1 MKNLISTREMSHEK
15 WLEYRKKGIGGSD
28 AGAICGLNP
37 YVSPV
42 TVWADKK
49 SKIPPKPDNEAMRQ
63 GRDFE
68 DIVAKRFCEE
78 TGKKVRRCNYIIQHD
93 EYPFMLANVDRL
105 VVGETAGLE
114 CKTCSAYGADQWK
127 NGKIPA
133 HYEAQCLH
141 YMAVTGLDHWYIAC
155 LILGAGGGLVWKRI
169 DRDDDAIKFLES
181 IEERFWNSYIIG
193 DDIPDP
199 DGSDAYSDMLKQ
211 FYPKSRE
218 DIETVELYGY
228 DEKLDRIMEINE
240 LVKKLNTEREQ
251 IEQDIKLY
259 MKDAERAESNN
270 YRVTWKTTASNR
282 LDSKKLKK
290 ELPAIYEGYS
300 NKTESRRFLI
310 KNLQEE

>member
-1 MKNLISTREMSHEK
+1 MKILISTRKMSHEK

-93 EYPFMLANVDRL
+93 EHPFMLANVDRL
-105 VVGETAGLE
+105 VVGESAGLE

-127 NGKIPA
+127 DGKIPM
-133 HYEAQCLH
+133 HYEIQCHH
-141 YMAVTGLDHWYIAC
+141 YMAVTGLEKWYIAC
-155 LILGAGGGLVWKRI
+155 LILGVGFVWHTI
-169 DRDDDAIKFLES
+169 ERDEEIIKSLES
-181 IEERFWNSYIIG
+181 VEEDFWNRYIIG
-193 DDIPDP
+193 KEIPDP
-199 DGSDAYSDMLKQ
+199 DGSTAYTEMIKQIYPESSDES
-211 FYPKSRE
+211 PV
-218 DIETVELYGY
+218 DLYGY
-228 DEKLDRIMEINE
+228 DSQIDRIMEIND
-240 LVKKLNTEREQ
+240 LMKKLETEKSQ
-251 IEQDIKLY
+251 IEQSIKVY
-259 MKDAERAESNN
+259 MKEAERAESNN
-270 YRVTWKTTASNR
+270 YRVTWKTTVSNR
-282 LDSKKLKK
+282 IDSSRLKK
-290 ELPAIYEGYS
+290 EMPDVYKKYLKPS
-300 NKTESRRFLI
+300 ESRRFTI

>member
-105 VVGETAGLE
+105 VVGESAGLE
-114 CKTCSAYGADQWK
+114 CKTCSAYNADKW
-127 NGKIPA
+127 NDGKIPM
-133 HYEAQCLH
+133 HYEIQCHH
-141 YMAVTGLDHWYIAC
+141 YMAVTGLDKWYIAC
-155 LILGAGGGLVWKRI
+155 LILGVGFVWHTI
-169 DRDDDAIKFLES
+169 ERDEEIIKSLES
-181 IEERFWNSYIIG
+181 VEEDFWNRYIIG
-193 DDIPDP
+193 KEIPDP
-199 DGSDAYSDMLKQ
+199 DGSTAYTEMIKQIYPESSDES
-211 FYPKSRE
+211 PV
-218 DIETVELYGY
+218 DLYGY
-228 DEKLDRIMEINE
+228 DSQIDRIMEINDLMRTLE
-240 LVKKLNTEREQ
+240 TEKSQ
-251 IEQDIKLY
+251 IEQSIKVY
-259 MKDAERAESNN
+259 MKEAERAESNN
-270 YRVTWKTTASNR
+270 YRVTWKTTVSNR
-282 LDSKKLKK
+282 IDSSRLKK
-290 ELPAIYEGYS
+290 EMPDVYKKYLKPS
-300 NKTESRRFLI
+300 ESRRFTI

>member
-37 YVSPV
+37 YVSLV

-114 CKTCSAYGADQWK
+114 CNADEVFLWWMEDK
-127 NGKIPA
+127 NIPG
-133 HYEAQCLH
+133 Q
-141 YMAVTGLDHWYIAC
+141 MTLDDFI
-155 LILGAGGGLVWKRI
+155 
-169 DRDDDAIKFLES
+169 
-181 IEERFWNSYIIG
+181 
-193 DDIPDP
+193 
-199 DGSDAYSDMLKQ
+199 
-211 FYPKSRE
+211 
-218 DIETVELYGY
+218 
-228 DEKLDRIMEINE
+228 
-240 LVKKLNTEREQ
+240 
-251 IEQDIKLY
+251 
-259 MKDAERAESNN
+259 
-270 YRVTWKTTASNR
+270 
-282 LDSKKLKK
+282 
-290 ELPAIYEGYS
+290 
-300 NKTESRRFLI
+300 
-310 KNLQEE
+310 